1 MNLKISIPILSKDS
15 ETAKAIQ
22 FTFPVS
28 NTYNKTVKHWIP
40 ISQIYEIH
48 PNRVVIADWIA
59 KKLELI

>member
-1 MNLKISIPILSKDS
+1 MNLKVSLPIVSKDS

-22 FTFPVS
+22 FTFPVRD
-28 NTYNKTVKHWIP
+28 TYNETVQHWIP

-48 PNRVVIADWIA
+48 PNRVVISDWIA